1 MQTDEAYMDFDNHLF
16 RSGCA
21 FLTTREA
28 HLFVGMRK
36 KARYLVIFVE
46 ITKKMIVFAR
56 KVVTLCRI
64 NI

>member
-1 MQTDEAYMDFDNHLF
+1 MKP
-16 RSGCA
+16 RCA
-21 FLTTREA
+21 FLPVREA

-36 KARYLVIFVE
+36 KARCFVFFVE